1 VWSIGIFCSNSKG
14 TVQYI
19 LPENIVFYAFSRQAS
34 ATLIVKP
41 DKSTYVTAVS
51 VAVIDAVIARTLRS
65 NQQDCGKD
73 MQNSES

>member
-1 VWSIGIFCSNSKG
+1 
-14 TVQYI
+14 VQYI

-51 VAVIDAVIARTLRS
+51 AAVIDAVIARTLWS
-65 NQQDCGKD
+65 NQQDYGKD

>member
-1 VWSIGIFCSNSKG
+1 VWSIGILCSNTKG

-34 ATLIVKP
+34 ATLIVKSEKGTC
-41 DKSTYVTAVS
+41 DTAVS
-51 VAVIDAVIARTLRS
+51 AAVIDAIIAGKLRS
-65 NQQDCGKD
+65 NQQVCGKD

>member
-1 VWSIGIFCSNSKG
+1 VWSIGILCSNTKG

-41 DKSTYVTAVS
+41 DKSTYITAVS
-51 VAVIDAVIARTLRS
+51 AAIIDAVIARTLRS